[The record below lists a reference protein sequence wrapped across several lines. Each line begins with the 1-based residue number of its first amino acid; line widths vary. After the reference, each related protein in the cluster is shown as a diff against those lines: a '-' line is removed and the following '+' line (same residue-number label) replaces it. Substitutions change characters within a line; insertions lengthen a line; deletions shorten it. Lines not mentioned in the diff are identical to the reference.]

1 MKKSFKREREKKDG
15 VDQFEIP
22 YKLEV
27 ENEFNEAETS
37 YYNYKMYDTFETQ
50 LTKLKRISVKFYWKK
65 GE

>member
-1 MKKSFKREREKKDG
+1 M
-15 VDQFEIP
+15 P

-50 LTKLKRISVKFYWKK
+50 LTKDDKCKILLEERGIII
-65 GE
+65 EP